1 MLKQTAVNCAALAAV
16 LCLAVL
22 STIGAATAGDA
33 RLGDALAATVARIE
47 ARTGGRL
54 GLHVT
59 DLATDETWSHRG
71 GERFPIASTFKAYSC
86 GHLLSL
92 VDKGQVDLGEH
103 VRIQAGDIL
112 SYAPVTKNRVGESMT
127 LAELC
132 EATTSMSDN
141 TAANLILRRTGGPEA
156 FTRFMRSI
164 GDETTRLD
172 RYEPELNVVGPGE
185 ARDTTSPDAAAASLR
200 DLILGGVLA
209 ERSRE
214 QLKHWLVNNQVGGP
228 LLRTSLPKEWL
239 IADRT
244 GSGEYGS
251 RGVVAV
257 IWPQGKPVPTRG
269 PVVAAVY
276 LTGTTLSLEERNAA
290 IAEVGAAMARDLQN

>member
-1 MLKQTAVNCAALAAV
+1 MFMRTVVHRGVLAAV
-16 LCLAVL
+16 LCLATV
-22 STIGAATAGDA
+22 STSGMAMAGDA
-33 RLGDALAATVARIE
+33 KLGGTLTATVARIE

-54 GLHVT
+54 GVHVT
-59 DLATDETWSHRG
+59 DTATDETWSHRG

-92 VDKGQVDLGEH
+92 VDKGKADLGK
-103 VRIQAGDIL
+103 RIRVEASDIL
-112 SYAPVTKNRVGESMT
+112 SYAPVTKNRVGGGMT

-132 EATTSMSDN
+132 ETTTSMSDN
-141 TAANLILRRTGGPEA
+141 TAANLILRDTGGPGA

-172 RYEPELNVVGPGE
+172 RFEPDLNDVGPGE
-185 ARDTTSPDAAAASLR
+185 VRDTTSPDAAAASLR
-200 DLILGGVLA
+200 TLILGDALSD
-209 ERSRE
+209 RSRE
-214 QLKHWLVNNQVGGP
+214 QLKTWLVNNQVGGP
-228 LLRTSLPKEWL
+228 LLRASLPEGWR

-257 IWPQGKPVPTRG
+257 IWPQSNDVPTQG
-269 PVVAAVY
+269 PVVVAVY
-276 LTGTTLSLEERNAA
+276 LTGTTLSLEERNTV
-290 IAEVGAAMARDLQN
+290 IAEVGAAIARDLQP

>member
-1 MLKQTAVNCAALAAV
+1 MVMRTVVCRGVLAAL
-16 LCLAVL
+16 LCLATV
-22 STIGAATAGDA
+22 STNSAAVAGDA
-33 RLGDALAATVARIE
+33 KLGDTLTATVARIE

-54 GLHVT
+54 GVRVT
-59 DLATDETWSHRG
+59 DLATDQTWSHRG

-92 VDKGQVDLGEH
+92 VDKGQADLGKR
-103 VRIQAGDIL
+103 VRVMAGDVL
-112 SYAPVTKNRVGESMT
+112 SYAPVTKNRVGGDMT

-141 TAANLILRRTGGPEA
+141 TAANLILRDTGGPEA

-172 RYEPELNVVGPGE
+172 RYEPDLNVVGPGE
-185 ARDTTSPDAAAASLR
+185 VRDTTSPDAAAASLR
-200 DLILGGVLA
+200 SLILGDTLSD
-209 ERSRE
+209 RSRE
-214 QLKHWLVNNQVGGP
+214 QLKTWLVNNQVGGP
-228 LLRTSLPKEWL
+228 LLRASLPKEWR

-257 IWPQGKPVPTRG
+257 IWPEGNPVPTRG

-276 LTGTTLSLEERNAA
+276 LTGTTLSLEERNTV
-290 IAEVGAAMARDLQN
+290 IAEVGAAMARDLQR

>member
-1 MLKQTAVNCAALAAV
+1 MFKRTNAYRGALAVLLCLAAV
-16 LCLAVL
+16 
-22 STIGAATAGDA
+22 STSGGVGAGDTK
-33 RLGDALAATVARIE
+33 LGDALGATVAGIE

-54 GLHVT
+54 GVRLT
-59 DLATDETWSHRG
+59 DLATNETWSHRG

-92 VDKGQVDLGEH
+92 VDKGQADLGDS
-103 VRIQAGDIL
+103 VRVQAGDIL
-112 SYAPVTKNRVGESMT
+112 SYAPVTKSRVGEDMT

-141 TAANLILRRTGGPEA
+141 TAANLILRRMGGPEA

-164 GDETTRLD
+164 GDRTTRLD
-172 RYEPELNVVGPGE
+172 RYEPDLNVVGPGE
-185 ARDTTSPDAAAASLR
+185 VRDTTSPDAAAASLQE
-200 DLILGGVLA
+200 LLLGDALSD
-209 ERSRE
+209 RSRE
-214 QLKHWLVNNQVGGP
+214 QLKEWLVNNQVGGP
-228 LLRTSLPKEWL
+228 LLRASLPKEWR

-257 IWPQGKPVPTRG
+257 IWPQGNPVPTQG
-269 PVVAAVY
+269 PVVVAVY
-276 LTGTTLSLEERNAA
+276 LTGTTLSLEERNTV
-290 IAEVGAAMARDLQN
+290 IAEVGAAIVRDLQP